1 MKPFSL
7 GTQWNKE
14 RKSPSACKCFSD
26 GPHGEAVSPIV
37 VAPVPVA
44 RTEAQKV
51 TAVGAVGRRGPIVAV
66 AANIVET
73 ATAVVAITGGG
84 ETVAFLLNGSWD
96 GLYQTT
102 NHRSTG
108 VP

>member
-37 VAPVPVA
+37 VVPVPVA
-44 RTEAQKV
+44 RIEVQIV
-51 TAVGAVGRRGPIVAV
+51 TVVGAVGRRGPIVAV
-66 AANIVET
+66 AANIVERT
-73 ATAVVAITGGG
+73 TAVVAITGRG
-84 ETVAFLLNGSWD
+84 ESVVF
-96 GLYQTT
+96 
-102 NHRSTG
+102 
-108 VP
+108 